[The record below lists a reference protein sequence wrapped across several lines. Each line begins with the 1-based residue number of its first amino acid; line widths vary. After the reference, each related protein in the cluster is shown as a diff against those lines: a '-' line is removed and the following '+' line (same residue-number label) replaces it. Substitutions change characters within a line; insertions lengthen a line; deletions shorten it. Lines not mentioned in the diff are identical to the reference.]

1 MKVILKQDVKG
12 SGKAGDIIKVSDGY
26 ARNFLLKRGLA
37 VEATEGELKELKIK
51 KDADK
56 YHYEEKKKEV
66 KALADKID
74 GKTVIIHVKAGDQG
88 RIFGSV
94 TSKEIAVK
102 IKEDFNID
110 IDKRKVI
117 LDEHIKNYGRYNI
130 EVKFMTDI
138 TAKITVSVQE

>member
-26 ARNFLLKRGLA
+26 ARNFLLKKGLA
-37 VEATEGELKELKIK
+37 VEATERELKELKIK
-51 KDADK
+51 KDADQ

-74 GKTVIIHVKAGDQG
+74 GKTLIIHVKAGEQG

-94 TSKEIAVK
+94 TSKEIASK
-102 IKEDFNID
+102 IKEDFNIE
-110 IDKRKVI
+110 IDKRKI
-117 LDEHIKNYGRYNI
+117 MLNEHIKNYGRYNI

-138 TAKITVSVQE
+138 IAKITVLVQE

>member
-51 KDADK
+51 KDADQ
-56 YHYEEKKKEV
+56 YHCEEKKKEV

-94 TSKEIAVK
+94 TSKEIVSK

>member
-26 ARNFLLKRGLA
+26 ARNFLLKKGLA

-51 KDADK
+51 KDADQ

-74 GKTVIIHVKAGDQG
+74 GKTLIIHVKAGEQG

-94 TSKEIAVK
+94 TSKEIASK
-102 IKEDFNID
+102 IKEDFNIE
-110 IDKRKVI
+110 IDKRKI
-117 LDEHIKNYGRYNI
+117 MLNEHIKNYGRYNI

-138 TAKITVSVQE
+138 IAKITVLVQE